1 MTDTEAL
8 REQIKEYVDNAD
20 ARSLKIVRAILEIE
34 QEDDWWDDLP
44 SDVQNMINASIKD
57 GDEGKGIPHEQM
69 IEKYCKWFKK

>member
-20 ARSLKIVRAILEIE
+20 ARSLKIVRAILEID

-69 IEKYCKWFKK
+69 VEKYSKWFKK